1 MSAAGHG
8 MGVLI
13 HNKVPPWPIDRRRR
27 RHGST
32 DIAGSYGGR
41 VLKSRL
47 LQWVTSASRVF
58 VWALL
63 RIIPPRPHAV
73 VFGWPDNEGNTVE
86 IVRSLVRRYHG
97 RVYWLLDDPAYR
109 GPMFAAKELAASERL
124 VSVSKGSIRAFALSI
139 AAELTFFTHGLY
151 TAVNPPRNRLVVN
164 VWHGDGPKRLYQTN
178 LVRSTVL
185 VSGSLMW
192 SKYKAEV
199 FGTPPGSLALVGN
212 PRSDQFWEHLP
223 ETAVCRLG
231 LTEGRPRVLWLPT
244 YREAQGPRSRRWSD
258 GEQLSESEPVDRL
271 THAMVH
277 AAELHGLDLVVK
289 PHPLDL
295 DTYRNTGVRVLRNED
310 LDAAGVSLYQLIGH
324 SDALVSDISSVWVDY
339 LMLDR
344 PIGFLMPDLEELKE
358 RRGLNVENLE
368 DLLPGMR
375 IDSAEG
381 AAAFLAG
388 VAARSVDLRP
398 SAFDSVAEIGVPGGP
413 GITERLIDWLGDYQ
427 RAKGRRR
434 LFDGRDAASS
444 VNAHS

>member
-1 MSAAGHG
+1 M
-8 MGVLI
+8 
-13 HNKVPPWPIDRRRR
+13 
-27 RHGST
+27 
-32 DIAGSYGGR
+32 
-41 VLKSRL
+41 LKSRL

-434 LFDGRDAASS
+434 LFDGRDAAGS